1 MAKPYLPTSMLK
13 KYTRIINET
22 QKTILSAAFIIA
34 VAGGINAVL
43 GFVKARLLA
52 TYFGDSTELAI
63 FYTADRLPDLIYS
76 VLVVG
81 ALSTVFI
88 PVFTSLYKKD
98 KTRAWEA
105 ASSIINITMAFFVI
119 LGILI
124 FLFAEKIMMLLSI
137 GTFSESEI
145 SMGATLM
152 RIMLAAQLLLVL
164 SSFITSVLQ
173 SFKYFMVPA
182 LAPIAYNLGLIAGII
197 FFSERFGI
205 YGPAVGVCIG
215 AVLHLM
221 IQIPIMKNIDFRF
234 SFLSFSFKK
243 NGTRE
248 VFGLMPSRIGSVLIN
263 NLITTINN
271 SLAILISTSAVVHL
285 KFANQLQFFPVHI
298 FGFSIASASLPTLS
312 EESDEQDLGKFKRT
326 FITSFHQTMFLVI
339 PASVILLVLR
349 VPIVR
354 IVFGASTFPWEAT
367 VKTSYALAFFS
378 LSIFAQ
384 SGMYLVTRAFYALK
398 DTATPVKVST
408 ATLFFNV
415 FLSLL
420 FVQHLKLGVWSIALS
435 YSLSTILTF
444 FVLLIFLV
452 RKTCGINMDELVKP
466 FVKISYSAFFM
477 GIALYLPLKLL
488 DQFVFDTTRTLGLL
502 ILTAIAS
509 LAGVATYLLFT
520 KLLKVEEVE
529 LLYKI
534 LRKLKLSKEAHVIAT
549 TTIGKREEI

>member
-1 MAKPYLPTSMLK
+1 MLK
-13 KYTRIINET
+13 RYTRIINET

-34 VAGGINAVL
+34 VAGGVNAVL

-367 VKTSYALAFFS
+367 VKTSYTLAFFS

-509 LAGVATYLLFT
+509 LVGVATYLLFT

-549 TTIGKREEI
+549 TTIGKREEIGRE